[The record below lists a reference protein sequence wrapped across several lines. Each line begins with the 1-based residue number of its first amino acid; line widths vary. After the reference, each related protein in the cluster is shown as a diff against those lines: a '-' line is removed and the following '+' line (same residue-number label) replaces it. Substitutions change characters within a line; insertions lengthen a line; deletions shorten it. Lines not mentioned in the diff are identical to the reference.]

1 MKSRRR
7 EEQSAVTLAFTSS
20 DIDLWSEEVIRS
32 PYETY
37 RHLRD
42 LGPAVWLEQYQVF
55 VVARYQ
61 DVYDALHDHEAFS
74 SGSGVALNEQL
85 NQKMKGSALVSDPPY
100 HDHVRRVMGKPL
112 TPRALREHR
121 DDFQRLAD
129 ELVDHLLERGSFD
142 AVVDF
147 AQLFPLSVV
156 PDLLGWPSD
165 GRDQFLAWA
174 SAGFNALGPMN
185 ERALADIPVLA
196 GMWAFMA
203 DIVQPGRLRAGSWG
217 ADLVEAAQQ
226 GTVSK
231 QLLPALIGDYLVPSL
246 DTTVSALTSAMLFLG
261 RHPEQWQ
268 AVRAD
273 HSLIPNVLNEVIRL
287 ETPIRALS
295 RVLTRERDLGGTVL
309 PAGARVVLLYGSA
322 NRDERHWDSP
332 DEFDVKRANANSH
345 VGFGHGIHGCI
356 GQGLARLEG
365 HALLTAL
372 ATKAET
378 IEVGEPE
385 YRVHNTI
392 RAISALPAALKA

>member
-1 MKSRRR
+1 M
-7 EEQSAVTLAFTSS
+7 TLAFTSS

>member
-1 MKSRRR
+1 M
-7 EEQSAVTLAFTSS
+7 TLTSPVS

-32 PYETY
+32 PYEAY
-37 RHLRD
+37 RHFRD

-55 VVARYQ
+55 VVARYR

-74 SGSGVALNEQL
+74 SGSGVALNDQL

-100 HDHVRRVMGKPL
+100 HDHVRGVMAKPL
-112 TPRALREHR
+112 TPRALRQHH
-121 DDFQRLAD
+121 DDFQKLAD
-129 ELVDHLLERGSFD
+129 ELVDRLLERGTFD

-156 PDLLGWPSD
+156 PDLLGWPSE
-165 GRDQFLAWA
+165 GRDEFLAWA

-185 ERALADIPVLA
+185 DRAKADIPVLA

-203 DIVQPGRLRAGSWG
+203 EIVQPGRLRAGSWG
-217 ADLVEAAQQ
+217 ADLVEIANQ
-226 GTVSK
+226 GTVSR

-246 DTTVSALTSAMLFLG
+246 DTTVSALSSAMLLLG
-261 RHPEQWQ
+261 RHPEQW
-268 AVRAD
+268 RAIRED
-273 HSLIPNVLNEVIRL
+273 HSLIPNALNEVIRY

-295 RVLTRERDLGGTVL
+295 RVVTRDRELDGTVL
-309 PAGARVVLLYGSA
+309 PAGSRALMLYASA

-332 DEFDVKRANANSH
+332 EEFDVRRANANSH
-345 VGFGHGIHGCI
+345 VGFGHGIHGCV

-372 ATKAET
+372 AKKVKA

-392 RAISALPAALKA
+392 RAISSLPATLKA

>member
-1 MKSRRR
+1 M
-7 EEQSAVTLAFTSS
+7 TLTFTSS

-37 RHLRD
+37 RRLRD
-42 LGPAVWLEQYQVF
+42 LGPAVWLEQYQAF

-61 DVYDALHDHEAFS
+61 DVYDALHDHESFA
-74 SGSGVALNEQL
+74 SGEGVALNEQL

-112 TPRALREHR
+112 TPRALREYQ

-129 ELVDHLLERGSFD
+129 ELVDRLLERGSFD

-156 PDLLGWPSD
+156 PDLLGWPAE
-165 GRDQFLAWA
+165 GRDDFLAWA

-185 ERALADIPVLA
+185 ERARADIPVLA

-203 DIVQPGRLRAGSWG
+203 EIVQPGRLRAGSWG
-217 ADLVEAAQQ
+217 ADLVEAAGQ
-226 GTVSK
+226 GTVSR

-246 DTTVSALTSAMLFLG
+246 DTTISALTSAMLFLG

-268 AVRAD
+268 AIRAD
-273 HSLIPNVLNEVIRL
+273 HSLIPNALNEVIRL

-295 RVLTRERDLGGTVL
+295 RVLTRDRDLGGTVL
-309 PAGARVVLLYGSA
+309 PAGSRALMLYASA
-322 NRDERHWDSP
+322 NRDERYWDAP
-332 DEFDVKRANANSH
+332 DEFDVKRPNANSH
-345 VGFGHGIHGCI
+345 LGFGHGIHGCV

-372 ATKAET
+372 ADKART

-392 RAISALPAALKA
+392 RAISALPATLKA

>member
-1 MKSRRR
+1 M
-7 EEQSAVTLAFTSS
+7 TLTFPSS

-32 PYETY
+32 PYESY
-37 RHLRD
+37 RQLRD
-42 LGPAVWLEQYQVF
+42 LGPAVWVERYQVF

-100 HDHVRRVMGKPL
+100 HDHVRGVMGKPL
-112 TPRALREHR
+112 TPKALRRHR
-121 DDFQRLAD
+121 EDFQRLAD
-129 ELVDHLLERGSFD
+129 DLIDHLLERGTFD

-156 PDLLGWPSD
+156 PDLLGWPSE
-165 GRDQFLAWA
+165 GRNEFLAWA

-185 ERALADIPVLA
+185 ERARADIPVLA

-203 DIVQPGRLRAGSWG
+203 EIVQPGRLRPGSWG
-217 ADLVEAAQQ
+217 ADLVEAAQE

-246 DTTVSALTSAMLFLG
+246 DTTVSALSSAMLLLG
-261 RHPEQWQ
+261 RRPEQWR
-268 AVRAD
+268 AIRAD
-273 HSLIPNVLNEVIRL
+273 HSLIPNALNEVIRY

-295 RVLTRERDLGGTVL
+295 RVLTRDRELSGTVL
-309 PAGARVVLLYGSA
+309 PAGARALMLYASA
-322 NRDERHWDSP
+322 NRDERHWESP
-332 DEFDVKRANANSH
+332 DDFDVTRANANSH
-345 VGFGHGIHGCI
+345 VGFGHGIHGCV

-372 ATKAET
+372 ANKVET

-392 RAISALPAALKA
+392 RAISALPTTLKA